1 MANRGPDPPPFFPF
15 LFFLIRGP
23 LSYISCYTPEFLPL
37 YALLLKGAREPPHPL
52 LLGTAGR
59 PHRTAFSHT
68 NEPRKHHVSLSINDF
83 YGRPPFLFLPR
94 GRKDLAD
101 RAAAPRAPSKK
112 RENRSGQT
120 RVHRRKGGEEAWD
133 EREGGRGREESVIR

>member
-15 LFFLIRGP
+15 LFFLIRVP

-94 GRKDLAD
+94 GRKDLAGLLPLA
-101 RAAAPRAPSKK
+101 RPRKNEK
-112 RENRSGQT
+112 I
-120 RVHRRKGGEEAWD
+120 
-133 EREGGRGREESVIR
+133 GRGRRASIDERAAKKRGMRGKEGGEGRSR